1 MKTTNTTCTANDNN
15 QATFTQAFDH
25 VMCDKSQSLLGRLL
39 YCRLA
44 RFIDNGKDAF
54 PSNVWLAEEFGS
66 NERQIRTELS
76 RLVDAGLIS
85 KKQRGLNKTNIYT
98 VNPWP
103 MDAFNAKNS
112 NREERKEDFT
122 EEEET
127 QQEPPLEAPETLSNE
142 VNTHKMDEC
151 IPEEVKALT
160 DAPTKPERILGLP
173 DEEPSMTSPSPT
185 TPSEA
190 KFANVPDKFKPAR
203 RIDFSVKEEEYVYG
217 L

>member
-1 MKTTNTTCTANDNN
+1 MKTTNTTCTTTSGN
-15 QATFTQAFDH
+15 QTTFTQSFDH

-54 PSNVWLAEEFGS
+54 PSTLWLAEEFGS
-66 NERQIRTELS
+66 NDKQIRIELN
-76 RLVDAGLIS
+76 RLVDAGLIN
-85 KKQRGLNKTNIYT
+85 KKQRGLNQTNIYT

-103 MDAFNAKNS
+103 MDAFEAKTAK
-112 NREERKEDFT
+112 REERKEDFT
-122 EEEET
+122 EEVET

-142 VNTHKMDEC
+142 VNTPKTGEC
-151 IPEEVKALT
+151 VTKEVKALRT
-160 DAPTKPERILGLP
+160 APTKPERILGLP
-173 DEEPSMTSPSPT
+173 DEESVMTSPSPT

-203 RIDFSVKEEEYVYG
+203 RIDFSIKEEEQIYG